1 MEICRWLKFLIN
13 IELKMNSED
22 QFCIESSEVQFV
34 SVCVFFEYVLISEY
48 HLEIHLW
55 LTRVCYSQV
64 KNDERTLFSKCILN
78 EVY

>member
-1 MEICRWLKFLIN
+1 MVEVPNQHRIKD
-13 IELKMNSED
+13 ELRRSVLYR
-22 QFCIESSEVQFV
+22 SSKVQFV
-34 SVCVFFEYVLISEY
+34 GVCVFFEYVLISEY